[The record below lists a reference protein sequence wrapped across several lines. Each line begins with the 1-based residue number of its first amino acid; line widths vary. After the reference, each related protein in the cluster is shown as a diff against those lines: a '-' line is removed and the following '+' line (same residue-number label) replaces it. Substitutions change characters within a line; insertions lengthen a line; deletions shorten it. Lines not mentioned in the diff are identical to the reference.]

1 MGSGHKPGGDSA
13 HATFFRQLEWIIKY
27 GVHFHP
33 TEEVSKGVDKSN
45 VYDLQY
51 YHDSLGQSFGHC
63 CSYGGPG
70 SYCMGWQVHEK
81 LFRAIQ

>member
-1 MGSGHKPGGDSA
+1 MGSGHKPDGNFT
-13 HATFFRQLEWIIKY
+13 HATFFRELEWINKY

-33 TEEVSKGVDKSN
+33 TKEVSKRVDKSN

-51 YHDSLGQSFGHC
+51 YRDSLGQSFGYW

-70 SYCMGWQVHEK
+70 GYCRG
-81 LFRAIQ
+81 